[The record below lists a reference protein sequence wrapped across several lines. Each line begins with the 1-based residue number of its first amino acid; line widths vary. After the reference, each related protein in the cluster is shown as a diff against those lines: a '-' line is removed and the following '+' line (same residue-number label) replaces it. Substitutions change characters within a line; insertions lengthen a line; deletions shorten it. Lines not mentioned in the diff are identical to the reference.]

1 MANVL
6 KLLRNN
12 QLFATR
18 EAALANINAKA
29 QTLGDGEMW
38 VATYGQNGTAKSI
51 IAIKRTWGTTIIDIE
66 EIAGEIQ
73 QNLFKYKMVGLTAEE
88 ISQQSDPN
96 IKEAYKLVSYQGEE
110 TQETVYT
117 QVGEIVKIYKD
128 SSLKEVY
135 LGAGTDTVDASTGV
149 ATKYAYELISNPS
162 TQITADAYDALTAEQ
177 KALYQPIDS
186 QSLNLIYQLAD
197 GTYTIAKVDVSK
209 FLSESEFGDGLQ
221 VNQAG
226 VVSLQLDPTSEKD
239 SQSTPVDF
247 LTVGA
252 NGIKVQGIRDE
263 IGRLRTEI
271 VGLLA
276 DKADA
281 SDLEDL
287 NDDVLKEIEAGNG
300 IDVSTKADNA
310 QTISVKLNTTASDNA
325 LSLDT
330 DGLYF
335 SKTIDCGS
343 Y

>member
-1 MANVL
+1 M
-6 KLLRNN
+6 
-12 QLFATR
+12 
-18 EAALANINAKA
+18 
-29 QTLGDGEMW
+29 
-38 VATYGQNGTAKSI
+38 
-51 IAIKRTWGTTIIDIE
+51 
-66 EIAGEIQ
+66 
-73 QNLFKYKMVGLTAEE
+73 
-88 ISQQSDPN
+88 
-96 IKEAYKLVSYQGEE
+96 
-110 TQETVYT
+110 
-117 QVGEIVKIYKD
+117 
-128 SSLKEVY
+128 
-135 LGAGTDTVDASTGV
+135 
-149 ATKYAYELISNPS
+149 
-162 TQITADAYDALTAEQ
+162 
-177 KALYQPIDS
+177 
-186 QSLNLIYQLAD
+186 
-197 GTYTIAKVDVSK
+197 
-209 FLSESEFGDGLQ
+209 
-221 VNQAG
+221 
-226 VVSLQLDPTSEKD
+226 
-239 SQSTPVDF
+239 DF